1 MKNVIEIIN
10 ELKARRTEIAS
21 NQDMAAIGELAN
33 INATLETLKS
43 YYNHTDFDI
52 DLWDFTSTGY
62 AFNNNR
68 FTGRFIDL
76 GDAFDTKDRYVYEI
90 KINEKDSI
98 TLSPAKLSP
107 AQMDIVINALQN
119 AKAEMNDE

>member
-21 NQDMAAIGELAN
+21 NQEIAAMGELAN

-43 YYNHTDFDI
+43 YYNDTDFDI

-62 AFNNNR
+62 AVFNNK

-90 KINEKDSI
+90 KISEKDSI
-98 TLSPAKLSP
+98 KLSP